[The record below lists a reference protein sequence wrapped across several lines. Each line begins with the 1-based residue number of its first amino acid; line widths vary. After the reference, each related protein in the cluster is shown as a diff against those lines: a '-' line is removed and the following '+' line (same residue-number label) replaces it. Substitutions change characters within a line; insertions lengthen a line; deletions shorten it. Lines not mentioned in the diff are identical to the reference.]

1 MLFYLCLSI
10 VFLSVCRAEKCL
22 HPPPSP
28 NFNNSLYA
36 GRWYEVGKYQTF
48 GGSIF
53 QQGTVCTIATYDPYD
68 MTTGGGD
75 IGKMG
80 IKSVKHED
88 NDICLRLLQQTG

>member
-22 HPPPSP
+22 HPPPSS

-75 IGKMG
+75 IGMY
-80 IKSVKHED
+80 V
-88 NDICLRLLQQTG
+88 